1 MKKFILILS
10 LLMGTLAF
18 GKESDIL
25 GKWITEKADNGNQII
40 VQFHE
45 ENNKFYGIID
55 NLTIPVYGTNEKY
68 SGKKKMDLKNPN
80 PSLRSKTLVGSKF
93 VYNFTYN
100 RDKNKLE
107 DGSIYNPENG
117 KTYHC
122 SITFK
127 NINTIIVKGSLDS
140 LGLIGKKQIWKR
152 VK

>member
-1 MKKFILILS
+1 MKKLIIILS
-10 LLMGTLAF
+10 LLMGTFAF
-18 GKESDIL
+18 GKEGDIL
-25 GKWITEKADNGNQII
+25 GKWITEKAENGNQII
-40 VQFHE
+40 VQFHK
-45 ENNKFYGIID
+45 ENNKFYGVID
-55 NLTIPVYGTNEKY
+55 ALTIPVYGPNEKY
-68 SGKKKMDLKNPN
+68 AGQKKMDLANPN
-80 PSLRSKTLVGSKF
+80 PKLKNKTLVGSKF

-100 RDKNKLE
+100 EKKNRFE

-140 LGLIGKKQIWKR
+140 MGLIGKKQVWTR

>member
-55 NLTIPVYGTNEKY
+55 NLTIPVYGVNEKY
-68 SGKKKMDLKNPN
+68 SGMKKMDLKNPDPN
-80 PSLRSKTLVGSKF
+80 LKNKTLVKIEEQ
-93 VYNFTYN
+93 
-100 RDKNKLE
+100 KA
-107 DGSIYNPENG
+107 
-117 KTYHC
+117 
-122 SITFK
+122 
-127 NINTIIVKGSLDS
+127 
-140 LGLIGKKQIWKR
+140 
-152 VK
+152 